1 MAYSVLVTDSSVAI
15 GQILKEELSSH
26 DIQVLSLSDSILN
39 QASVDQIQF
48 QLKKESPDLVINTFG
63 WSDTGE
69 QLLTLPVLP
78 VGEAIS
84 HYCSS
89 NDKVLLQLSNY
100 RVFSGTKSGF
110 LESDETSPRDTCG
123 KVFTELEQMANS
135 VEKLILLRLSWVVG
149 ADGENLMTSI
159 ADALWNDVPANIH
172 AERRGA
178 PIGHSDIARIIT
190 AVVKQVSCGSQNWGV
205 FHYSSADVCTE
216 EELAEEIYER
226 LKSEHDTQGT
236 INDISDAEAKPYS
249 AALGYRRLMDNFGV
263 QPRTW
268 RQGLNLE
275 LSNWINHKLDAES
288 KETSG

>member
-1 MAYSVLVTDSSVAI
+1 LAYSVLVTDASVII

-26 DIQVLSLSDSILN
+26 GVQVTALGDSILN
-39 QASVDQIQF
+39 QAGVDEIYS
-48 QLKKESPDLVINTFG
+48 QLESQSPDLVINTFG

-69 QLLTLPVLP
+69 QLLSLPVLP
-78 VGEAIS
+78 VGEAITN
-84 HYCSS
+84 YCSA

-110 LESDETSPRDTCG
+110 LETDETCPRDACG
-123 KVFTELEQMANS
+123 KVFTELEELASQ

-149 ADGENLMTSI
+149 AVGENLMTSV
-159 ADALWNDVPANIH
+159 AAALWNNAPAKIH

-190 AVVKQVSCGSQNWGV
+190 AIVKQVSCGSQNWGI

-226 LKSEHDTQGT
+226 LKTECNTQGS
-236 INDISDAEAKPYS
+236 INDISDADANPYS

-275 LSNWINHKLDAES
+275 LTNWVNHKLDTKVKA
-288 KETSG
+288 